1 MPFCFAVRRRD
12 HHPEGVVSLEATA
25 GESRAFVGD
34 VMGVPEGGEMAQ
46 PIHTICRRVADP
58 APMSFKINAATRVQ
72 FTGERF
78 VHAYVGH
85 AFAGARGAPMSL
97 TARARQ
103 FSCFMVLLGRMGP
116 GGTFEPSHA
125 IVLQNKDE
133 LSVPLSLAQLPTA
146 REFKDA
152 IASLSPEQQRFARA
166 YRAMQLEGCVLGVLV
181 LQLKPQ
187 LERLLKLGDGA
198 LTKEIKLT
206 QQLLS
211 LFIEHQIPSDLLSYG
226 GGDAAAPEALKLD
239 AVRGHVGAI
248 MGMIEEAKQAELQQR
263 RQEACYDHPLGGID
277 SEEGDDDSAMSEQS
291 FGSSGKG
298 GGMLRSMPK
307 GGMRRGCARSAPMS
321 ASRSVGALPPPPV
334 AAGAPPPPRM
344 AASAAA
350 PPPIRGAV
358 MPMPMGSLEMESSC
372 YGAPPVQ

>member
-1 MPFCFAVRRRD
+1 
-12 HHPEGVVSLEATA
+12 
-25 GESRAFVGD
+25 
-34 VMGVPEGGEMAQ
+34 
-46 PIHTICRRVADP
+46 
-58 APMSFKINAATRVQ
+58 
-72 FTGERF
+72 
-78 VHAYVGH
+78 
-85 AFAGARGAPMSL
+85 MSL

-133 LSVPLSLAQLPTA
+133 LTVPLSLAQLPTA

-181 LQLKPQ
+181 LQLKP
-187 LERLLKLGDGA
+187 LLKLGDGA

-291 FGSSGKG
+291 FGSAFGSSGKG
-298 GGMLRSMPK
+298 GGMRK
-307 GGMRRGCARSAPMS
+307 GGMRARCARSAPMS
-321 ASRSVGALPPPPV
+321 ASRSVGAP
-334 AAGAPPPPRM
+334 APPAPASTRM
-344 AASAAA
+344 AAMAMGPPPGAA
-350 PPPIRGAV
+350 PVR
-358 MPMPMGSLEMESSC
+358 GSLEMESSC
-372 YGAPPVQ
+372 YGAPPVQAAQRQSA